1 MNFFKAQDAARSRTN
16 KLLVLLVIAVTAIV
30 LSLYGLAI
38 FQPGRDWREV
48 TWWKPKEFFYTT
60 GFTLAVIM
68 GGALIRI
75 LELSKGGSAVAD
87 SLGAR
92 LVSPHTNDQRERRYL
107 NIVQEMALASGL
119 PVPDCYVMD
128 ADHTVNA
135 FAAGNE
141 PKDAVIGVTRG
152 ALDHLTR
159 DELQGVIGHEF
170 SHIGNGDM
178 KLNIKIIGTIA
189 GLTALAA
196 LGYFFVRIGLSSTS
210 NSERKNNLLPLA
222 LALAGLLLV
231 VLGWIGILFGRIIQA
246 AVSRQ
251 REFLADASS
260 VQFTRN
266 PKGLSTALQKV
277 AKLSEQPRANSVA
290 ETEAQHLFF
299 NSSGGLLRFLFST
312 HPPLSERVKRIDPEF
327 QGELPAPMEGEAEAS
342 TESLSAADTV
352 VSGLSAASSV
362 PPPLPQSVPSDLKI
376 QEAVGFRG
384 KIPEQLCIISNE
396 PIGAMAIVLGLILR
410 QDPQLRAK
418 QLSNAGGLANGEV
431 VRLAISLKPLLN
443 DLIPGMR
450 LPLLDLSMPA
460 LRHLSKSQVAD
471 FRKAIDQVGYDA
483 GDDLIILLIHA
494 SMRRHLSVEADVKVQ
509 SHLGL
514 SVHCARVL
522 SAVVQTSGESANAQ
536 RNAFALGFSVLGLP
550 VPQSENFNLTKVK
563 LSEVEES
570 LAVLALIKID
580 ERRNFVRACGVAM
593 LNDNRAEPAEIEM
606 VRAVGDSLG
615 ITFAS

>member
-1 MNFFKAQDAARSRTN
+1 MNFFKAQDEARSRTN
-16 KLLVLLVIAVTAIV
+16 KLLVLLVVAVAAIV

-38 FQPGRDWREV
+38 YEPHRDWREV

-60 GFTLAVIM
+60 GFTLTVIM

-92 LVSPHTNDQRERRYL
+92 LVSPHTNDPRERRYL

-119 PVPDCYVMD
+119 PVPDCYVMEE
-128 ADHTVNA
+128 DHTVNA

-152 ALDHLTR
+152 ALEHLSR

-277 AKLSEQPRANSVA
+277 AKLSEQPRVSSVA
-290 ETEAQHLFF
+290 DTEAQHLFF

-327 QGELPAPMEGEAEAS
+327 QGELPRPMEGEAEAS
-342 TESLSAADTV
+342 TESLSATDTV
-352 VSGLSAASSV
+352 VSGLSAASPV
-362 PPPLPQSVPSDLKI
+362 PPPLPKSVPSDLKI

-384 KIPEQLCIISNE
+384 KIPEQLRIISNE

-418 QLSNAGGLANGEV
+418 QLSNAGSLANGEV
-431 VRLAISLKPLLN
+431 VKLAVSLKPILN

-460 LRHLSKSQVAD
+460 LRQLSKSQVAD

-494 SMRRHLSVEADVKVQ
+494 SMRRYLSVVPDVKVA
-509 SHLGL
+509 SDLDL
-514 SVHCARVL
+514 SVHYARVL
-522 SAVVQTSGESANAQ
+522 SAVVRTSGEASDQQ
-536 RNAFALGFSVLGLP
+536 RQAFALGFSVLGLP
-550 VPQSENFNLTKVK
+550 IPQSENFYIVNVK
-563 LSEVEES
+563 LGEVEES
-570 LAVLALIKID
+570 LAVLSFLKTD
-580 ERRNFVRACGVAM
+580 ERRNFVRACGAAM
-593 LNDNRAEPAEIEM
+593 LNDNRAEPPEIEM

>member
-1 MNFFKAQDAARSRTN
+1 MNFFKAQDEARSRTT
-16 KLLVLLVIAVTAIV
+16 KLLVLLVVAVAAIV

-38 FQPGRDWREV
+38 YQPGRDWREV
-48 TWWKPKEFFYTT
+48 NWWQPKAFFVTT

-92 LVSPHTNDQRERRYL
+92 LVSPHTQDAKERRYL

-128 ADHTVNA
+128 GDQTVNA

-152 ALDHLTR
+152 ALDHLSR

-196 LGYFFVRIGLSSTS
+196 MGYFLVRIGLSSTS
-210 NSERKNNLLPLA
+210 NSERKNNLMPLA

-246 AVSRQ
+246 AVSRE

-277 AKLSEQPRANSVA
+277 AKLSEQPRTTSVA
-290 ETEAQHLFF
+290 DMEAQHLFF
-299 NSSGGLLRFLFST
+299 NSSGGFLKFLFST
-312 HPPLSERVKRIDPEF
+312 HPPLAERVKRIDPEF
-327 QGELPAPMEGEAEAS
+327 QGEIPVPLEGAVESSAEAS
-342 TESLSAADTV
+342 SLNEVVTSGFSSAT
-352 VSGLSAASSV
+352 SV
-362 PPPLPQSVPSDLKI
+362 PPPLPVAVPSDMEI

-384 KIPEQLCIISNE
+384 DIPLQLRVISNE
-396 PIGAMAIVLGLILR
+396 PVGAMAIVIGLILR
-410 QDPQLRAK
+410 QDSQLRAQ
-418 QLSNAGGLANGEV
+418 QLNNAGKLANGEV
-431 VRLAISLKPLLN
+431 VRLAMSLKPLLN

-460 LRHLSKSQVAD
+460 LRQLSKPQIVE
-471 FRKAIDQVGYDA
+471 FRNAIDAVGYEA
-483 GDDLIILLIHA
+483 GDDLIRLLIHA
-494 SMRRHLSVEADVKVQ
+494 SMRRYLAIGNPGLASNKADLPM
-509 SHLGL
+509 HYT
-514 SVHCARVL
+514 RVL
-522 SAVVQTSGESANAQ
+522 SAVVKTSGEGFEAQ
-536 RNAFALGFSVLGLP
+536 SQAFALGLSVLGLP
-550 VPQSENFNLTKVK
+550 LRGAYAFSPSKTVLA
-563 LSEVEES
+563 EVEES
-570 LAVLALIKID
+570 LAALSNLKTE
-580 ERRNFVRACGVAM
+580 ERRKFVRACGVAM
-593 LNDNRAEPAEIEM
+593 LRDNRAEPAEIEI